1 MNRFSRIALLVL
13 AGWGMPCLSAA
24 QTATTPAQATP
35 PTATT
40 PVERQKYELEQMMA
54 AQVRG
59 GGRGGV
65 IAPVET
71 RTTTGRPYSAEAVT
85 ESLQVLGD
93 GNRITKKSV
102 TRVYRDNDG
111 RTRREQFDADGTAR
125 TITISDPV
133 GQVSYTLNPQTKTGF
148 QSAILMK
155 VPAAVPPSGYAR
167 GGGTAGAGTGAGTG
181 IGSGGGGGARGRGGA
196 TVAETQPETAER
208 VRMKVD
214 VARAAAV
221 EQAETST
228 AAATQAKQV
237 IELAASGGGQTAREN
252 LPEQV
257 IEGVRATGTR
267 STTVIPAG
275 AIGNMNEIRIVSE
288 QWFSPDLE
296 VLVLTKHSDPRVGET
311 IYRLT
316 NIVRAQPDPNLF
328 VAPADY
334 TIRGRAVRYEQ

>member
-1 MNRFSRIALLVL
+1 
-13 AGWGMPCLSAA
+13 
-24 QTATTPAQATP
+24 
-35 PTATT
+35 
-40 PVERQKYELEQMMA
+40 MA
-54 AQVRG
+54 S
-59 GGRGGV
+59 
-65 IAPVET
+65 VET
-71 RTTTGRPYSAEAVT
+71 RTTTGRPYSADAVT

-93 GNRITKKSV
+93 GNRISKKSV
-102 TRVYRDNDG
+102 TRVYRDTDG
-111 RTRREQFDADGTAR
+111 RTRREQFDAEGTPR

-148 QSAILMK
+148 QSAILAMK
-155 VPAAVPPSGYAR
+155 VPAAAPPSGYAR
-167 GGGTAGAGTGAGTG
+167 GGAGTGAGTG
-181 IGSGGGGGARGRGGA
+181 TGTGTSTASGGGGGRARGGA
-196 TVAETQPETAER
+196 AVSETPPETPER
-208 VRMKVD
+208 VRMKVEE
-214 VARAAAV
+214 ARAGAV
-221 EQAETST
+221 EQAATSIT
-228 AAATQAKQV
+228 AATQAKQV
-237 IELAASGGGQTAREN
+237 RELAASGGGQTTREN

-328 VAPADY
+328 VVPADY
-334 TIRGRAVRYEQ
+334 TIKGRTVRYEQ

>member
-1 MNRFSRIALLVL
+1 MNRFSRIAFL
-13 AGWGMPCLSAA
+13 ALTGWGMPCVVAA
-24 QTATTPAQATP
+24 QTATAPSV
-35 PTATT
+35 TT
-40 PVERQKYELEQMMA
+40 PVEREKMAIEQIA
-54 AQVRG
+54 A
-59 GGRGGV
+59 GRGGVRSV

-71 RTTTGRPYSAEAVT
+71 RITTGKPYSAEAVT

-93 GNRITKKSV
+93 GNRISKKSV

-148 QSAILMK
+148 QSSIVALRS
-155 VPAAVPPSGYAR
+155 VNVTTPSGGFAR
-167 GGGTAGAGTGAGTG
+167 GGGGGTGTG
-181 IGSGGGGGARGRGGA
+181 EAVARGGGGGGGRGGA
-196 TVAETQPETAER
+196 AVAETQPENA
-208 VRMKVD
+208 VRMRAKVEE
-214 VARAAAV
+214 ARAAVV
-221 EQAETST
+221 EQAATSN

-237 IELAASGGGQTAREN
+237 IELAASGGGQTTREN
-252 LPEQV
+252 LAEQV

-275 AIGNMNEIRIVSE
+275 AIGNMNEIKVVSE
-288 QWFSPDLE
+288 QWFSPDLD

-334 TIRGRAVRYEQ
+334 TIKGRTVRNEQ

>member
-1 MNRFSRIALLVL
+1 MNRFSRIALLAL
-13 AGWGMPCLSAA
+13 AGWGMPWVVAA
-24 QTATTPAQATP
+24 QTAAAPSV
-35 PTATT
+35 TT
-40 PVERQKYELEQMMA
+40 PVERERRVIEQEA
-54 AQVRG
+54 AGRG
-59 GGRGGV
+59 GGRGV
-65 IAPVET
+65 MAPVET
-71 RTTTGRPYSAEAVT
+71 RTTAGKPYSAEAVT

-93 GNRITKKSV
+93 GNRIAKKSV

-111 RTRREQFDADGTAR
+111 RTRREQFDTDGTVR

-148 QSAILMK
+148 QSSIVALRSMNVIT
-155 VPAAVPPSGYAR
+155 PSGGFARTATGEAVAR
-167 GGGTAGAGTGAGTG
+167 GGG
-181 IGSGGGGGARGRGGA
+181 GGGGRGGA
-196 TVAETQPETAER
+196 AVAETKPEN
-208 VRMKVD
+208 KVND
-214 VARAAAV
+214 GPTRREQEAARAAVV
-221 EQAETST
+221 EQAATSN
-228 AAATQAKQV
+228 AAATQARQV
-237 IELAASGGGQTAREN
+237 LELAASGGGQTTREN

-275 AIGNMNEIRIVSE
+275 AIGNMNEIKVVSE
-288 QWFSPDLE
+288 QWFSPDLD

-334 TIRGRAVRYEQ
+334 TIKGRTVRNEQ

>member
-1 MNRFSRIALLVL
+1 MNRFSRIALLAL
-13 AGWGMPCLSAA
+13 AGWGMPWVVAA
-24 QTATTPAQATP
+24 QTAAA
-35 PTATT
+35 PTAPT
-40 PVERQKYELEQMMA
+40 PVERDKMAIEQMA
-54 AQVRG
+54 A
-59 GGRGGV
+59 GRGGRSV
-65 IAPVET
+65 MAPVET
-71 RTTTGRPYSAEAVT
+71 RTTTGKPYSAEAVT

-93 GNRITKKSV
+93 GNRISKKSV
-102 TRVYRDNDG
+102 TRVYRDTEG

-148 QSAILMK
+148 QSSIVALRSMNVIT
-155 VPAAVPPSGYAR
+155 PSGGFAR
-167 GGGTAGAGTGAGTG
+167 GGGGGTGTGTG
-181 IGSGGGGGARGRGGA
+181 EAVARGGGGGGGRGGA
-196 TVAETQPETAER
+196 AVAETKPENVER
-208 VRMKVD
+208 RIAKVEET
-214 VARAAAV
+214 RAAIV
-221 EQAETST
+221 EQAVTSN

-237 IELAASGGGQTAREN
+237 LELAASGGGQTTREN
-252 LPEQV
+252 LAEQV

-275 AIGNMNEIRIVSE
+275 AIGNMNEIKVVSE
-288 QWFSPDLE
+288 QWFSPDLD

-334 TIRGRAVRYEQ
+334 TIKGRTVRNDQ